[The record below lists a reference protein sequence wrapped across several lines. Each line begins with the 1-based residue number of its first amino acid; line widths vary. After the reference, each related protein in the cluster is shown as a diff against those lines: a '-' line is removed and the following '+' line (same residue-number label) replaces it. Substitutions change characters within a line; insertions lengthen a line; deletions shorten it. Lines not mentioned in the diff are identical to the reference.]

1 MRGQRKS
8 TLNKETEK
16 EKKKRTRSYGNDF
29 TSLKWYNNDKNNMK
43 WFVSNQ
49 NLHLSFQKKKKKTIV
64 PNSTYV
70 T

>member
-43 WFVSNQ
+43 
-49 NLHLSFQKKKKKTIV
+49 
-64 PNSTYV
+64 
-70 T
+70 